1 MVNNEKCESGYHYH
15 PSHPKALKNGCMKNE
30 DMDNNEKKCKSGYHY
45 HPSHPKALKNG
56 CMKNEDMKEDFGG
69 SFSIYNAVRCSGR
82 RRLNNTGSLMF
93 IGV

>member
-1 MVNNEKCESGYHYH
+1 
-15 PSHPKALKNGCMKNE
+15 
-30 DMDNNEKKCKSGYHY
+30 MDNNEKKCKSGYH
-45 HPSHPKALKNG
+45 HHQSHPKSDKDG

-69 SFSIYNAVRCSGR
+69 SFSIYNAVRCSSQ